1 MSEFEAL
8 IKEGNELRGTK
19 MGSAK
24 FAVWANDVRA
34 AVKPYGDGNM
44 SILER
49 ALESGIVIMDGPNY
63 NDDAIDAVNEL
74 LVVLNERMP
83 EDARAQDA
91 LINQKQAEARATLQ
105 SKFSQVTV
113 HGDATFGDNS
123 SIAKITVG
131 EFMAGLL
138 KEVEAM
144 PEGTDKHGILD
155 SLKDILANPTFATVS
170 GSVLSEVLKK
180 FMGGQ

>member
-1 MSEFEAL
+1 
-8 IKEGNELRGTK
+8 
-19 MGSAK
+19 
-24 FAVWANDVRA
+24 
-34 AVKPYGDGNM
+34 M

-123 SIAKITVG
+123 SIAKLRLASSWPAYLRKLRLCPRVRINMESWTV
-131 EFMAGLL
+131 
-138 KEVEAM
+138 
-144 PEGTDKHGILD
+144 
-155 SLKDILANPTFATVS
+155 
-170 GSVLSEVLKK
+170 
-180 FMGGQ
+180 